1 MESVAKEGMV
11 RGGRVGGEEG
21 GGWRGKGGG
30 LISGV

>member
-21 GGWRGKGGG
+21 GGGGG
-30 LISGV
+30 EREEG